1 MSMGE
6 QGMSWGWRAGSE
18 MLDEQ
23 VLLPQEVCGWLRL
36 QAPASVAA
44 ARKKLEK

>member
-1 MSMGE
+1 MGE
-6 QGMSWGWRAGSE
+6 QGMSWGWRAGSV

-23 VLLPQEVCGWLRL
+23 VLLTQEVCGWLSL

-44 ARKKLEK
+44 VGKKLER